1 MNPGRAVCD
10 PGTWLAKHCDTS
22 VKDIV
27 VPADIKTIAKN
38 SHLNS
43 NCTEMRAERFVDI

>member
-10 PGTWLAKHCDTS
+10 PGTWLAKHCATS

-38 SHLNS
+38 FHLIS
-43 NCTEMRAERFVDI
+43 NCAEMKAERFVEI